1 MRCPNCGKRIPKDSF
16 WCDNCG
22 YQKETVQPETDMP
35 PKEYPGRADLSQPAR
50 PPKREVNV
58 PRIIVICV
66 IVAMVMVPVIISVI
80 AVISSIQ
87 EINDSIGGFEIPLSV
102 SEQTVD
108 EGVTRDNYDKI
119 IPGMSYEEVVQL
131 FKMQGTLSSS
141 DDPGITFEWKAGEA
155 VVTVEFIDDKA
166 VRKDESGL

>member
-1 MRCPNCGKRIPKDSF
+1 MRCPNCGKRIPKDTI

-22 YQKETVQPETDMP
+22 YQKETVQSDTFMP
-35 PKEYPGRADLSQPAR
+35 PKEYPGRPDLTQAVK

-66 IVAMVMVPVIISVI
+66 IAAIIIVPITISVI
-80 AVISSIQ
+80 SVFSSIQ
-87 EINDSIGGFEIPLSV
+87 EISDSMGGFEIPAPG
-102 SEQTVD
+102 SEQTAD

-119 IPGMSYEEVVQL
+119 HPGMSYNEVVQL
-131 FKMQGTLSSS
+131 FKMQGTVSEA
-141 DDPGITFEWKAGEA
+141 DDTDITYAWKAGEA